1 MIFKRLKKSTP
12 EEEEQFGKMLEE
24 QKVGWKDRLAMML
37 SAYVVIVIPCLLVL
51 IGMSVLMLWVF
62 GLL

>member
-1 MIFKRLKKSTP
+1 MIFKRLRESTP

-24 QKVGWKDRLAMML
+24 EKVGWKDKFAMML

-51 IGMSVLMLWVF
+51 IGMSVFMLWVF

>member
-1 MIFKRLKKSTP
+1 MIFKRLRKSTP
-12 EEEEQFGKMLEE
+12 EEDEQFGKMLEE
-24 QKVGWKDRLAMML
+24 EKVGWKDQFAMML

-51 IGMSVLMLWVF
+51 IGMSVFMLWVF

>member
-12 EEEEQFGKMLEE
+12 EQEKQFEDMMIQE
-24 QKVGWKDRLAMML
+24 KVSWKDRLAMML

-51 IGMSVLMLWVF
+51 IGLSVLTLWLF
-62 GLL
+62 GVL

>member
-12 EEEEQFGKMLEE
+12 EQEKEFSEMMEEE
-24 QKVGWKDRLAMML
+24 KVGWKDRLAMML
-37 SAYVVIVIPCLLVL
+37 SAYVVIIIPCLLIL
-51 IGMSVLMLWVF
+51 IFLCVFMLWIM

>member
-1 MIFKRLKKSTP
+1 MIFKRLRKSTP

-24 QKVGWKDRLAMML
+24 EKVGWKDKFAMML

-51 IGMSVLMLWVF
+51 IGMSVFMLWVI

>member
-1 MIFKRLKKSTP
+1 MILKRLKKSTP

-24 QKVGWKDRLAMML
+24 QKVGWKDKFAMMF

-51 IGMSVLMLWVF
+51 IGMCVLMLWVF

>member
-12 EEEEQFGKMLEE
+12 EEDEQFGRMLDE
-24 QKVGWKDRLAMML
+24 QKVGLKDKFAMMV
-37 SAYVVIVIPCLLVL
+37 SAYVVIVVPCLLIL

>member
-12 EEEEQFGKMLEE
+12 EQEEAFAQMLEQE
-24 QKVGWKDRLAMML
+24 KVGWKDRLAMML

-51 IGMSVLMLWVF
+51 IGICLFMLWIF
-62 GLL
+62 GLV

>member
-12 EEEEQFGKMLEE
+12 EQEKQFEDMMVEE
-24 QKVGWKDRLAMML
+24 KVSWKDRLAMML

-51 IGMSVLMLWVF
+51 IGLSALTLWLF

>member
-1 MIFKRLKKSTP
+1 MIFKRLRKSTP

-24 QKVGWKDRLAMML
+24 EKVGWKDKFAMML

-51 IGMSVLMLWVF
+51 IGMSVFMLWVF

>member
-1 MIFKRLKKSTP
+1 MIFKRLRKSTP
-12 EEEEQFGKMLEE
+12 EEEEQFGRMMEE
-24 QKVGWKDRLAMML
+24 QNVGWKDRFAMMI

-51 IGMSVLMLWVF
+51 IGMCVLMLWLF

>member
-1 MIFKRLKKSTP
+1 MIFKRLRKSTP
-12 EEEEQFGKMLEE
+12 EEDERFGKMLEE
-24 QKVGWKDRLAMML
+24 EKVGWKDRFAMML

-51 IGMSVLMLWVF
+51 IGISLFMLWLF